1 MVTLNS
7 KEYTFP
13 DLPST
18 ADCKDNL
25 SFLNKKVKPHKII
38 FWSCFA
44 LVLIFFILSVSF
56 FCKESLSMTESGY
69 IDENFHYEYAYEPDY
84 TVPIIFSALFL
95 ISFITGI
102 VNIALSSKYNKY
114 INYFK
119 NCIII
124 NEQYSGFIK
133 QGYDKKDAY
142 RLTIEWMDRR
152 AGIKANNDIALM
164 GGVIAIAEFNDLIK
178 K

>member
-7 KEYTFP
+7 NEYTFP

-25 SFLNKKVKPHKII
+25 SFLSRKLKPHKII
-38 FWSCFA
+38 FWTCFA

-56 FCKESLSMTESGY
+56 FCKESLAEIESGY
-69 IDENFHYEYAYEPDY
+69 VDENFNYEYAYKPDY

-95 ISFITGI
+95 ISFVTGI

-114 INYFK
+114 FNYF
-119 NCIII
+119 NSCIVI

-142 RLTIEWMDRR
+142 RLTIEWLDRR
-152 AGIKANNDIALM
+152 ASIKANKDIALM
-164 GGVIAIAEFNDLIK
+164 GGVAALSRFDNSNK